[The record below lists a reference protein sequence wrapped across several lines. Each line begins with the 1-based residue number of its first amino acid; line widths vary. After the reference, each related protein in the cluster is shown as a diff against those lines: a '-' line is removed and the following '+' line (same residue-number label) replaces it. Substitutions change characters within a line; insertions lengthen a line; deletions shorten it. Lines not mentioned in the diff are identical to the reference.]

1 MSEKES
7 LRVSPWYG
15 QLWPRIMTHIHLKAW
30 GITAFMSLFF
40 VAYLHLLKN
49 PFFPVF
55 QMPLTVIDG
64 WVAFYPPALFFYC
77 SLWVYVSLPVT
88 LILDRRSLFAYG
100 TDIGLLCLL
109 GLLCFLLMPT
119 VVPLPAIDWALH
131 PTMVFLKN
139 VDAAGNACPSLHVA
153 TAVFSGFWL
162 DAQLCR
168 LGSRGKL
175 RWANGLWCLAIVYS
189 TLATKQHVAL
199 DALAGF
205 LLGASGAWLSL
216 RRAVHRAAP

>member
-7 LRVSPWYG
+7 LRVSG

-55 QMPLTVIDG
+55 QMPLTAIDG

-131 PTMVFLKN
+131 PTMAFLKN

>member
-1 MSEKES
+1 MSERKVLS
-7 LRVSPWYG
+7 VRPWYG
-15 QLWPRIMTHIHLKAW
+15 QLWSRIMTHVHLKVW

-40 VAYLHLLKN
+40 VAYLRLLKH
-49 PFFPVF
+49 PLFPVF
-55 QMPLTVIDG
+55 EMPLTALDR
-64 WVAFYPPALFFYC
+64 WTAFFPPALIFYA

-88 LILDRRSLFAYG
+88 LIVSRRSLVAYG
-100 TDIGLLCLL
+100 ADIGLLCLL
-109 GLLCFLLMPT
+109 GLLCFFFLPT
-119 VVPLPAIDWALH
+119 AVPQPTIDWALH

-153 TAVFSGFWL
+153 TAVFSGIWL
-162 DAQLCR
+162 DAQLKR

-199 DALAGF
+199 DALAGL

-216 RRAVHRAAP
+216 RRAVHRTAA